1 VADPPVIERLLKR
14 DRTITLAGLVVI
26 CAIAWTYL
34 FAGAGMGMRPGTWLL
49 PPAQPSAA
57 ASPTAGMEMADMDMG
72 VAAPSSP
79 RAWSLGLATLTL
91 AMWWTMMIAMMTPA
105 AAPTI
110 LLYARVHRH
119 AQGQAQAQ
127 RALAPTGAFAAG
139 YLLVWLA
146 FSLVAAGLQLGLQR
160 SGLVSSLTLSS
171 QSRWLTGG
179 ALIAA
184 GLYQLSPLQQ
194 ACLGHCRA
202 PGAFLARHWRPGA
215 GGAVRLGVLHG
226 AYCVGCCWLLMALL
240 FVGGV
245 MNLVWIAAL
254 AILVLGEKL
263 LPGGVWIGR
272 IAGAVLI
279 AGGLATWLS

>member
-1 VADPPVIERLLKR
+1 MADPPVIERLLRR

-57 ASPTAGMEMADMDMG
+57 ASPMAGMEMADMDMG

-79 RAWSLGLATLTL
+79 RSWSLGLATLTL

-119 AQGQAQAQ
+119 AQEQAQAQ

-202 PGAFLARHWRPGA
+202 PAAFLARHWRPGA